1 MRVSFQ
7 LRYSLWRCRFLNSSN
22 KLCDALAHYRYDIR
36 ISLPPQLGSPPFLMT
51 PVLHKMTEDI
61 LYLSTSRNADG
72 SPPVSAGQA
81 ANGVAEDQNLSTRPP
96 MLSEQAKRVGR
107 LTKYKAGHPA
117 CCLVDHPSHVQAL
130 MSRSEIAKIL
140 SRCLDGVTARSGI
153 PASTPR
159 FVVVTANDLPQ
170 IQRLAESAPFSF
182 PMIVKPLP
190 AAGTKSS
197 HHMLVVLNR
206 IGLRR
211 VHFPCILQEYE
222 NHGGV
227 LFKVYVLGDTV
238 RVFPRNSLPNLPG
251 GEQECA
257 THPGYVEFDS
267 QRPYPRLSEFILPN
281 KSDKPQHQ
289 PFLRPEQELVE
300 QKQSSSLQPAPKDDC
315 QPRPISPTGQFPPS
329 TSSTKRRRVTVQD
342 VLAPSA
348 SPRKTNGAL
357 HKWSNVGLA
366 NAKLVTADEIRPIAT
381 ALRRAF
387 QLELFGFDI
396 LVTEDEADGQRAMVV
411 VDVNYFPSYKE
422 VSSFPSLLAQ
432 YLTQRA
438 VEGRMQSVASTPAN
452 FSWK

>member
-1 MRVSFQ
+1 MVMFRLTTCMTSE
-7 LRYSLWRCRFLNSSN
+7 SHSSST
-22 KLCDALAHYRYDIR
+22 LF
-36 ISLPPQLGSPPFLMT
+36 STFPMT
-51 PVLHKMTEDI
+51 TVLHKMTEDI
-61 LYLSTSRNADG
+61 LYLSKSRNADG
-72 SPPVSAGQA
+72 SSLVGARQA
-81 ANGVAEDQNLSTRPP
+81 ANGIAEGQNIPTRPP
-96 MLSEQAKRVGR
+96 MLSEQAQRVGR

-117 CCLVDHPSHVQAL
+117 CCLVDHPSYVQAL
-130 MSRSEIAKIL
+130 MSRSIIAKIL

-153 PASTPR
+153 PAITPR

-206 IGLRR
+206 KGLRR

-238 RVFPRNSLPNLPG
+238 RVFPRNSLPNLPR

-257 THPGYVEFDS
+257 AHPGYVEFDS
-267 QRPYPRLSEFILPN
+267 QRPYPRLNEFLLP
-281 KSDKPQHQ
+281 KESDKPQHQ
-289 PFLRPEQELVE
+289 PSPRLEFELE
-300 QKQSSSLQPAPKDDC
+300 QKHSSALQPAPKYDY
-315 QPRPISPTGQFPPS
+315 QTRPISPTGQFAPS
-329 TSSTKRRRVTVQD
+329 TSSSKRRRVTVQD

-348 SPRKTNGAL
+348 SPRKTKGTL
-357 HKWSNVGLA
+357 HKWSNVGGLA

-396 LVTEDEADGQRAMVV
+396 LVTENEADGQRAMVV

-438 VEGRMQSVASTPAN
+438 VEGRMQSVASSPAN
-452 FSWK
+452 V